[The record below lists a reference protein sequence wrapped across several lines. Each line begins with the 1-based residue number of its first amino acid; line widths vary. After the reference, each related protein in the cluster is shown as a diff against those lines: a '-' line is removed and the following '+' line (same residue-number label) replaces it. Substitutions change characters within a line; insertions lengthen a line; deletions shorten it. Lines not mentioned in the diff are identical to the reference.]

1 MNKFTN
7 EIEVSGHLIDSLILT
22 KIFDSIMDLGG
33 KFEVIK
39 IKVGKKKTDQSYARL
54 LVQGKTKKNSS
65 IKIISL
71 SAFNLSVFVP
81 NITIR
86 AVTKVTNFNP
96 IAKRSILK

>member
-54 LVQGKTKKNSS
+54 LVQGKTKKNLEQILEVVYREGATTISQKS
-65 IKIISL
+65 VKIKTYL
-71 SAFNLSVFVP
+71 
-81 NITIR
+81 
-86 AVTKVTNFNP
+86 
-96 IAKRSILK
+96 LKPLIQQ